1 MINVINKV
9 HNPTKTIDSKGK
21 FNTVK
26 NKGTTNTNN
35 VYNYK
40 DFDYSFLSLDRLI
53 DELIK
58 SSVSGYSIGGAFGKN
73 LHFTSPEVHKDY
85 PDKEALKFSKAFF
98 EIIDRL
104 AQKAYEKKSLGDLT
118 FDEYRHYFYDKVV
131 DILVEA
137 QKTIDEYVNV
147 LSKPKYD
154 ERALRNSADEYFMKE
169 LDKREV
175 QNLKQ
180 ESTVNMDV
188 VIRDMTKFRI
198 LNDEYCR
205 GIINELRGL
214 I

>member
-1 MINVINKV
+1 MINSINKV
-9 HNPTKTIDSKGK
+9 DNPTKTIDSKGK

-26 NKGTTNTNN
+26 DKETINTNN

-73 LHFTSPEVHKDY
+73 LGVFSPEVHKDY
-85 PDKEALKFSKAFF
+85 LDKEELKFSKAFF
-98 EIIDRL
+98 EIIDPL
-104 AQKAYEKKSLGDLT
+104 AQKAYEKKSLGNLA
-118 FDEYRHYFYDKVV
+118 FHKYREYFWDKVG

-137 QKTIDEYVNV
+137 QKTIDEYVYV

-188 VIRDMTKFRI
+188 VIRDMAKFRI
-198 LNDEYCR
+198 VNDEYCR
-205 GIINELRGL
+205 GIINELRSL